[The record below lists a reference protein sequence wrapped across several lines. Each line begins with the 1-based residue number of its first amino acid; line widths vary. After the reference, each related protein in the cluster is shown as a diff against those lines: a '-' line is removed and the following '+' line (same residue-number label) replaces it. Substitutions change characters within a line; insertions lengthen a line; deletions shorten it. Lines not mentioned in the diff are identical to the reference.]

1 MKMPSFYLI
10 LHGALFVILTHATA
24 VIAQDRAV
32 PPDVNARPS
41 SSSASPT
48 WQSHASLEL
57 AREAALRASVRERQG
72 RFSAARSAWEKA
84 DKAALQPRPARAADA
99 APGEAK
105 VIPAPA
111 SQRGIHRAALLSVY
125 DADNN
130 GVLDDSELALLA
142 SDRQMMS
149 PPASASA
156 TASRWRRLVE
166 KIQSNPRLDE
176 VEKKRLGDIFRHKA
190 EPVQSEVVKEG
201 ERK

>member
-1 MKMPSFYLI
+1 MN
-10 LHGALFVILTHATA
+10 TA
-24 VIAQDRAV
+24 VFNLSVRGLVASLLFFSSWSFAQDRAV
-32 PPDVNARPS
+32 PPDVSSRPVPS
-41 SSSASPT
+41 SPPT

-57 AREAALRASVRERQG
+57 ACEAALRTAAEERQG

-190 EPVQSEVVKEG
+190 EPVQSEVGKEG

>member
-1 MKMPSFYLI
+1 MN
-10 LHGALFVILTHATA
+10 TA
-24 VIAQDRAV
+24 VFNLSVRGLVASLLFFSSWSFAQDRAV

-57 AREAALRASVRERQG
+57 ACEAALRTAAEERHG

>member
-1 MKMPSFYLI
+1 M
-10 LHGALFVILTHATA
+10 
-24 VIAQDRAV
+24 
-32 PPDVNARPS
+32 
-41 SSSASPT
+41 
-48 WQSHASLEL
+48 
-57 AREAALRASVRERQG
+57 RASVRERQG